1 MYITQKKRLKFNNK
15 EYELILKLCRLSKN
29 LYNVTLYETRQ
40 FYIRNDSFLVYAK
53 AYHIVKEN
61 ENYKQ
66 MPKQTAQQTMKV
78 IERNMRSFFGLLRE
92 RKKGNYNRQVG
103 LPRYLQKDG
112 YFDLIFQKDQF
123 KIIDNKVRLSL
134 GNYFSKRFNSKYL
147 YVPLSKNIIG
157 KQIKEVRINPKANGK
172 RLYVEYIYKIESEKP
187 ELNSNEYLSIDL
199 GLDNFATIVSTTT
212 NEPPIILYGRGLKSF
227 NRWWNKEK
235 SRLDS
240 IYENNKVK
248 TGRKMLTLFDRRFG
262 YINNIMNQYV
272 NFIIKYCIKNKIG
285 NIVIG
290 ELQNI
295 KQEQN
300 HGKVNN
306 QNFQTIPYGI
316 FKRKLKGKCERYGII
331 YIETDEAYTSK
342 CDALSFEPIKK
353 HEKYSGKRIHRGL
366 FKSSIGKVINAD
378 VNGALNILRKV
389 SGDSVARRIIGSGF
403 VYNPKRIYV

>member
-1 MYITQKKRLKFNNK
+1 MYLTQKNCLKVSNK
-15 EYELILKLCRLSKN
+15 EYSLILKLCRLSKN

-40 FYIRNDSFLVYAK
+40 FYIRNDSFLKYAK
-53 AYHIVKEN
+53 VYHIVKEN

-66 MPKQTAQQTMKV
+66 MPKQVAQQTMKV

-92 RKKGNYNRQVG
+92 RKKGNYNRQIG
-103 LPRYLQKDG
+103 LPRYLPKNG

-134 GNYFSKRFNSKYL
+134 GNYFSKQLSSKYL
-147 YVPLSKNIIG
+147 YIPLPENI
-157 KQIKEVRINPKANGK
+157 KEKRIKEVRINPRANGK
-172 RLYVEYIYKIESEKP
+172 RLYVDYIYKIEPEKT
-187 ELNSNEYLSIDL
+187 ELNPTEYLSIDL
-199 GLDNFATIVSTTT
+199 GLDNFATTVSTTT
-212 NEPPIILYGRGLKSF
+212 NEPSIILDGRGLKSF

-235 SRLDS
+235 ARLDS
-240 IYENNKVK
+240 IYEKNKVK
-248 TGRKMLTLFDRRFG
+248 TGRKMLTLYDRRFG
-262 YINNIMNQYV
+262 YINNILNKYV
-272 NFIIKYCIKNKIG
+272 NYIIKYCIKNKIG

-300 HGKVNN
+300 HGKINN

-331 YIETDEAYTSK
+331 YTEVDESYTSK
-342 CDALSFEPIKK
+342 CDSLSFEDIKK

-389 SGDSVARRIIGSGF
+389 SDDSVAKRIISSGF